1 MALLIIG
8 LRRELVKD
16 GDIMENKKICYILYA
31 AIAVALIVITTAFY
45 INSKEKV
52 EKPKVI
58 PQSTMSNTVEL
69 AKEIKVTPK
78 QAEEI
83 VNVIPQSKPVIT
95 YTVVAPTVEKAA
107 VKTAEAIKN
116 KLPDI
121 PKEATANTDRTVVVP
136 NTDKQKV
143 DVYKINL
150 NKEHKIKAGV
160 TVIDDKVYP
169 TVGYQ
174 AGRVEGLVQFDGSK
188 IKGATVM
195 YTMAQ
200 W

>member
-1 MALLIIG
+1 
-8 LRRELVKD
+8 
-16 GDIMENKKICYILYA
+16 MENKRICYVLYA
-31 AIAVALIVITTAFY
+31 AIAVALIVITTEFY

-52 EKPKVI
+52 EQPKVI
-58 PQSTMSNTVEL
+58 PQTTMSNSMEL
-69 AKEIKVTPK
+69 AKDIKVSIP
-78 QAEEI
+78 QAERIIKVVPE
-83 VNVIPQSKPVIT
+83 SKPAIT
-95 YTVVAPTVEKAA
+95 YTVTAPTVEKAA

-116 KLPDI
+116 KSPEV
-121 PKEATANTDRTVVVP
+121 PAEATVNTDRTVVVP
-136 NTDKQKV
+136 NNDKQKV

-150 NKEHKIKAGV
+150 NKDHKIKAGV

-195 YTMAQ
+195 YTVAQ

>member
-1 MALLIIG
+1 M
-8 LRRELVKD
+8 D
-16 GDIMENKKICYILYA
+16 NKRICYVLYA

-58 PQSTMSNTVEL
+58 PQTTMSNPAEI

-78 QAEEI
+78 QAEQIAKAVPEA
-83 VNVIPQSKPVIT
+83 KPVVT

-107 VKTAEAIKN
+107 AKTAEAIKN
-116 KLPDI
+116 KSPDV
-121 PKEATANTDRTVVVP
+121 PNEAIVNTDRTVVVP
-136 NTDKQKV
+136 NTEKQKV

-195 YTMAQ
+195 YTVAQ

>member
-1 MALLIIG
+1 M
-8 LRRELVKD
+8 D
-16 GDIMENKKICYILYA
+16 NKRICYVLYA

-58 PQSTMSNTVEL
+58 PQTTMSNPAEI

-78 QAEEI
+78 QAEQIAKAVPEA
-83 VNVIPQSKPVIT
+83 KPVVT

-107 VKTAEAIKN
+107 AKTAEAIKN
-116 KLPDI
+116 KSPDV
-121 PKEATANTDRTVVVP
+121 PNEAIVNTDRTVVVP
-136 NTDKQKV
+136 NTEKKKV

-195 YTMAQ
+195 YTVAQ

>member
-8 LRRELVKD
+8 LLRELLKD
-16 GDIMENKKICYILYA
+16 GDIMENKRLCYVLYA
-31 AIAVALIVITTAFY
+31 AIAVALIVIATAFY

-52 EKPKVI
+52 DKPKVI
-58 PQSTMSNTVEL
+58 PQTTMSNPVEL

-78 QAEEI
+78 QASEI
-83 VNVIPQSKPVIT
+83 VKAIPEVKPVVT
-95 YTVVAPTVEKAA
+95 YTIVAPTVEKAA

-116 KLPDI
+116 KLPDV
-121 PKEATANTDRTVVVP
+121 PAEAIANTDRTVVVP

-150 NKEHKIKAGV
+150 NKDHKIKAGV
-160 TVIDDKVYP
+160 TVIDNKVYP

-195 YTMAQ
+195 YTVAQ

>member
-1 MALLIIG
+1 
-8 LRRELVKD
+8 
-16 GDIMENKKICYILYA
+16 MENKKICYILYA

-121 PKEATANTDRTVVVP
+121 PKEATAYTDRTVVVP